1 MTPIDKI
8 DPALIQWATPGQLE
22 YIEAIEKHGCQ
33 SRAAK
38 ALGLSRN
45 TIAESMARL
54 RRRAERQ
61 GYSPAHGWNSPVPD
75 THVAKGVSTY
85 VDAEGKVRGQWIKAD
100 LKAEAHLE
108 AMKAAAT
115 ALSEE
120 IPRARPVKAP
130 APGNDDLLNV
140 YVLTDVHIG
149 ALCWAKETGEAWD
162 LEIAERTL
170 WGCFEMMINAA
181 PPAKH
186 AYVAQLGDLLHS
198 DSMKALTPASG
209 HLLDQDGRFPKLVA
223 VAIRVLRRIVDLAL
237 SKHERVTV
245 LMADANHDPV
255 SGMWLRAMFRALY
268 ESEPRIEVVDSEFP
282 YYGHQHGDTMVCFHH
297 GHLAK
302 KEQLPL
308 LFATAFAKVWGATKH
323 RVVHVGHMH
332 HTDEKEHNGM
342 TVFQHPTI
350 AAKDAY
356 AARGGWL
363 AHRAA
368 NCVTYHRKH
377 GEVSRIKV
385 RPEMLEGRD

>member
-1 MTPIDKI
+1 MNPIERI
-8 DPALIQWATPGQLE
+8 DPGLLQFASARQ
-22 YIEAIEKHGCQ
+22 IEFIDAIEKHGSQ
-33 SRAAK
+33 TAAAR
-38 ALGLSRN
+38 ALGLTRN
-45 TIAESMARL
+45 TISESMARL
-54 RRRAERQ
+54 RERAAKQ
-61 GYSPAHGWNSPVPD
+61 GYSPEHAWKQPVPD

-85 VDAEGKVRGQWIKAD
+85 YDADGKVRGQWVKAD
-100 LKAEAHLE
+100 LRAGEQLA
-108 AMKAAAT
+108 AMRSAAA
-115 ALSEE
+115 AMAEE
-120 IPRARPVKAP
+120 IPRASPIEGP
-130 APGNDDLLNV
+130 IPTGDELLNV

-149 ALCWAKETGEAWD
+149 ALCWAKETGEDWD
-162 LEIAERTL
+162 LAIAERTL
-170 WGCFEMMINAA
+170 WGCFEKMIESAPAA
-181 PPAKH
+181 RH
-186 AYVAQLGDLLHS
+186 AYVAQLGDFLHS

-223 VAIRVLRRIVDLAL
+223 VAIRVLRRIVNLAL
-237 SKHERVTV
+237 AKHERVTV

-268 ESEPRIEVVDSEFP
+268 ENEPRIEVVDSEFP
-282 YYGHQHGDTMVCFHH
+282 YYGHQHGETMVCFHH

-302 KEQLPL
+302 KEALPL
-308 LFATAFAKVWGATKH
+308 LFATAFSKIWGATKH

-363 AHRAA
+363 AQRAA
-368 NCVTYHRKH
+368 NCVTYHKKH

-385 RPEMLEGRD
+385 RPEMLETAL

>member
-1 MTPIDKI
+1 MPKAVERI
-8 DPALIQWATPGQLE
+8 DPGLIQFATVRQIE
-22 YIEAIEKHGCQ
+22 MIEATEHHG
-33 SRAAK
+33 SMRRAAK
-38 ALGLSRN
+38 ALGMAEN
-45 TIAESMARL
+45 AIKESMARL
-54 RRRAERQ
+54 RDKASRQ
-61 GYSPAHGWNSPVPD
+61 GYSPDHNWVKPVPE

-85 VDAEGKVRGQWIKAD
+85 YDADGKVRGQWVKADIKAGGQV
-100 LKAEAHLE
+100 E
-108 AMKAAAT
+108 AMKAVAA

-120 IPRARPVKAP
+120 LPRAVPVAAP
-130 APGNDDLLNV
+130 AALNDELLNV

-170 WGCFEMMINAA
+170 WGCFEMMISSA
-181 PPAKH
+181 PPARH
-186 AYVAQLGDLLHS
+186 AYIAQLGDLLHS

-223 VAIRVLRRIVDLAL
+223 VAVRVLRRIVDLAL
-237 SKHERVTV
+237 AKHERVTV

-268 ESEPRIEVVDSEFP
+268 ENEPRIEVVDSEFP
-282 YYGHQHGDTMVCFHH
+282 YYGHKHGDTMVCFHH

-308 LFATAFAKVWGATKH
+308 LFATAFSRIWGETRH

-342 TVFQHPTI
+342 TVFQHPTM

-363 AHRAA
+363 SQRAA
-368 NCVTYHRKH
+368 NCVTYHKTH

-385 RPEMLEGRD
+385 RPEMLEA